1 MGRINGAWPASMG
14 RGCGGRHGPFSFLG
28 WDQED
33 SGLVLWWPWLGLT
46 WTQLLVSQRV
56 TRLFVV
62 VGIASCCMVAGCS
75 PTTGWQWV
83 PTHTHVH
90 VPPSL
95 SSSPLPPAPCQG
107 MGTMLMVP
115 LVAPC
120 HVTSVVATFPCIT
133 HCGHADATK
142 HPPQTQLEREDL
154 RPKTS
159 LRPHVP

>member
-1 MGRINGAWPASMG
+1 MVSVNGTWMWRQTRPVILPGLGS
-14 RGCGGRHGPFSFLG
+14 RGFRSGPLVAVAGLDLDAALG
-28 WDQED
+28 IPT
-33 SGLVLWWPWLGLT
+33 GN
-46 WTQLLVSQRV
+46 
-56 TRLFVV
+56 TRLFFV

-95 SSSPLPPAPCQG
+95 SSSPLPPTPCQG

-120 HVTSVVATFPCIT
+120 HVTSMVATFPCIT